1 MLWGQQIKMYTDHKN
16 LVRDDLGLTC
26 DRVYCWKLLLEEY
39 GPNIIY
45 IKGVDT
51 IVADAIIQLD
61 YEEKSNTCT
70 ITVPSV

>member
-1 MLWGQQIKMYTDHKN
+1 M
-16 LVRDDLGLTC
+16 
-26 DRVYCWKLLLEEY
+26 EEY
-39 GPNIIY
+39 CPQIVY

-70 ITVPSV
+70 ITVPSVWHEFG